1 MIEPFLLFPNIADSE
16 QYNSFIT
23 WHTQSFWQIEDLS
36 DYMKKMRRFQKKRK
50 LILGNSLKLKDKTKD
65 THARD
70 RQSPEAATRGVLQK
84 KLFLEISQNSQE
96 NTGARVSLLI
106 KPATLLIR
114 RL

>member
-1 MIEPFLLFPNIADSE
+1 MAYKKFLGNRESLRLYEENTKIS
-16 QYNSFIT
+16 
-23 WHTQSFWQIEDLS
+23 
-36 DYMKKMRRFQKKRK
+36 KKRK

-106 KPATLLIR
+106 KPATLLIK